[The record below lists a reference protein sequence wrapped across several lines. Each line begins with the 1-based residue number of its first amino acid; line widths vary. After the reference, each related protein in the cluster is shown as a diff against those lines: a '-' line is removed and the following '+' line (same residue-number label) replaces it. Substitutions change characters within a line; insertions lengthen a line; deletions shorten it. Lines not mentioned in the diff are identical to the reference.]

1 MNNTN
6 TQDMNIANGNIVTP
20 KRIEGETNDSPAI
33 RRAIDEVRET
43 GGTVYFC
50 ESKYFISE
58 PIIIYRDVSYIGRG
72 AGQTTI
78 YVEIGA
84 NCDAFKTYNFDM
96 YVDQKLYGES
106 VDENFGPKSTLPQNF
121 VVKGLTIDCGANF
134 EETEIPHTFRCT
146 GNTKGYGFKIFGK
159 RYVTSEIQIQNV
171 PEVGFY
177 SEFNSGEVVTVANSF
192 NYFVGSRI
200 SVRVISSGEEGF
212 IYRGPT
218 DQRIDDLWICSSC
231 LTNKTTVFADRKDWE
246 LAAVVFDDRDPNY
259 GSVPYCASPELG
271 FAHVWR
277 GFNCWGV
284 VVCGHTRF
292 KADHLIIESTYGGF
306 KNSTFSYSQIGILDV
321 HDCRFG
327 DNSRPYIWLR
337 SKSHTKISTLEI
349 RFSRET
355 SNKDMVRIDGDNVI
369 VSECLLRGDA
379 DLIGLDNA
387 GGHGVVIN
395 GNFNQIL
402 GIHGMHVEGKGTDGS
417 PAAAVVLNGSRN
429 IVRGIAHD
437 CTTGAII
444 NNGDNTLD
452 LTVSRV
458 SERGA
463 TSVII
468 NAQNKD
474 LLRLN
479 LNDYD
484 RTTKARVYYPA
495 TITEQNAISLNTDKA
510 QNIAVEHHL
519 PFIPSIH
526 DVVPVIA
533 GDANEDFSI
542 AYMSV
547 VSCDNK
553 NVYLSVKLDKYTNSD
568 KKLGLTVNIGK

>member
-1 MNNTN
+1 MDHNI
-6 TQDMNIANGNIVTP
+6 QDMNIANGNIVIP
-20 KRIEGETNDSPAI
+20 KRMEGETNDSPAI
-33 RRAIDEVRET
+33 RRAIDAIRKT

-58 PIIIYRDVSYIGRG
+58 PIIIYRDVCYIGRG
-72 AGQTTI
+72 VGQTTI
-78 YVEIGA
+78 YVETGA

-96 YVDQKLYGES
+96 YVNQKLYGES

-121 VVKGLTIDCGANF
+121 VVKGMTIDCGANF

-159 RYVTSEIQIQNV
+159 RYITAEIQIQNV
-171 PEVGFY
+171 PEVGYY

-192 NYFVGSRI
+192 NYFIGSRI

-259 GSVPYCASPELG
+259 GNVPYCASPELG

-277 GFNCWGV
+277 GFNCWGI
-284 VVCGHTRF
+284 VVCGHLRF
-292 KADHLIIESTYGGF
+292 KADHLIIESTNGGF

-327 DNSRPYIWLR
+327 DNTRPYIWLR
-337 SKSHTKISTLEI
+337 SKSHTKISNLEI

-369 VSECLLRGDA
+369 ISECLLRGDA
-379 DLIGLDNA
+379 DLVGLENA
-387 GGHGVVIN
+387 GGHGIILN

-402 GIHGMHVEGKGTDGS
+402 GLHGMHIEGKGTDGS
-417 PAAAVVLNGSRN
+417 PAAAVVFNGSRN
-429 IVRGIAHD
+429 IVRGLAHD
-437 CTTGAII
+437 CTAGAIV
-444 NNGDNTLD
+444 NNCDNTLD

-463 TSVII
+463 VSVII
-468 NAQNKD
+468 NEKNKD
-474 LLRLN
+474 LLRLA
-479 LNDYD
+479 LNDFD
-484 RTTKARVYYPA
+484 RTTKARSLYPA
-495 TITEQNAISLNTDKA
+495 TVTVENAISLNTDEA
-510 QNIAVEHHL
+510 QKIAVVHNL
-519 PFIPSIH
+519 PFVPSADDI
-526 DVVPVIA
+526 VPVIIGA
-533 GDANEDFSI
+533 TDDKISI
-542 AYMSV
+542 AYLSV
-547 VSCDNK
+547 VCCDDK
-553 NVYLSVKLDKYTNSD
+553 NVYLSVKLNKTSDSD
-568 KKLGLTVNIGK
+568 KKLSLAVNIGK

>member
-6 TQDMNIANGNIVTP
+6 IQDMNIANGNIVIP
-20 KRIEGETNDSPAI
+20 KRMEGETNDSPAI
-33 RRAIDEVRET
+33 RRAIDAVREN

-58 PIIIYRDVSYIGRG
+58 PIIIYRDVCYIGRG
-72 AGQTTI
+72 VGQTTI

-84 NCDAFKTYNFDM
+84 NCDAFKTYNFDL
-96 YVDQKLYGES
+96 YVNQKLYGES
-106 VDENFGPKSTLPQNF
+106 VDENFGPNSTLPQNF
-121 VVKGLTIDCGANF
+121 VVKGMTIDCGANF

-159 RYVTSEIQIQNV
+159 RYITAEIQVQNV

-192 NYFVGSRI
+192 NYFIGSRI

-231 LTNKTTVFADRKDWE
+231 LTNKTTVFAHREDWE
-246 LAAVVFDDRDPNY
+246 LAAVVFDDRDAKY

-306 KNSTFSYSQIGILDV
+306 KNSNFSYSQIGILDV

-327 DNSRPYIWLR
+327 DNTRPYIWLR
-337 SKSHTKISTLEI
+337 SKSHTKISNLEI

-369 VSECLLRGDA
+369 ISECLLRGDA
-379 DLIGLDNA
+379 DLIGLENA
-387 GGHGVVIN
+387 GGHGVIIN

-402 GIHGMHVEGKGTDGS
+402 GLHGMHVEGKGTDGS
-417 PAAAVVLNGSRN
+417 PSAAVVLNGSRN

-437 CTTGAII
+437 CTAGAIV

-463 TSVII
+463 VSVII
-468 NAQNKD
+468 NAENKR
-474 LLRLN
+474 LLRLG

-484 RTTKARVYYPA
+484 RTTKTRAYYPA
-495 TITEQNAISLNTDKA
+495 TITEENAISLDTDEI
-510 QNIAVEHHL
+510 QNIAVAHHL
-519 PFIPSIH
+519 PFVPSAD
-526 DVVPVIA
+526 DVVPVIIGA
-533 GDANEDFSI
+533 AKEDFSL
-542 AYMSV
+542 AYLSV
-547 VSCDNK
+547 VSCDET
-553 NVYLSVKLDKYTNSD
+553 NVYLSAKLAKVADHD
-568 KKLGLTVNIGK
+568 KKIGLAVHIGK